1 MVSTLKRNKNALSLL
16 PLALLVL
23 MLAAALPSRVLAQW
37 GKVSVYGRVVD
48 PEGRPIGGV
57 EVSIYS
63 AGAAGGIGAFVLRTV
78 TSSTGGFT
86 AMLDPGVYTAV
97 FDKVGYE
104 RREFTFAVPSEAS
117 YQQLGDI
124 TLGYSLALMPQVES
138 VETKCLSVV
147 TVSVTLQER
156 GSREERVSLEV
167 KAPEGWKATLLLDD
181 VAVRVL
187 TLSPGQSQALQLRIE
202 IPFNASG
209 TYNVT
214 LTAAGYTVQR
224 RVITFHVEHAD
235 PQLLSTT
242 SRFIRVVP
250 GSTASFEVTL
260 SNTLGREVT
269 ALLSVSAPSGWA
281 VSLVD
286 AASGSPLTGVSLK
299 PGEALRLRVVV
310 SPPSSTPTG
319 NYTVAVLLTG
329 VQPYFVSQLQTTLI
343 VARGQ
348 PLIRLQTDTPHLD
361 AYAGQSASF
370 PVTAKNLGDG
380 DSEVDLKVAGL
391 PTGFTWQIRD
401 TAGNVVSRI
410 YLRAGEEKQVRVVV
424 SVPPLAEPTAVSFTL
439 EANASG
445 STSSLQLGLGV
456 LGSYSLGY
464 ETQNFYVEN
473 TAGQESTFQ
482 VVVKNTGYSSLTNL
496 KLEALG
502 APKGFRVAVSPDVVL
517 VLKPQETASFTVTI
531 TTQSDVSAGDY
542 YILLRPSADQ
552 LTPDQV
558 TALTRPLH
566 VYVKPSGTAVYI
578 GVAALLVLV
587 ALTFIVYR
595 RYGRR

>member
-1 MVSTLKRNKNALSLL
+1 MIPALKRDQNTLNLL
-16 PLALLVL
+16 PLVLLLLL
-23 MLAAALPSRVLAQW
+23 MLVVAPLSHAQR

-48 PEGRPIGGV
+48 PEGRPIGGA

-63 AGAAGGIGAFVLRTV
+63 AGSAGGIGAFVLRTV
-78 TSSTGGFT
+78 TSSTGSFT

-97 FDKVGYE
+97 FDKIGYE
-104 RREFTFAVPSEAS
+104 RREFTFIVPSEAS

-124 TLGYSLALMPQVES
+124 ILGYSLALTPQVEI

-147 TVSVTLQER
+147 TVPVTLHER
-156 GSREERVSLEV
+156 GSREERVLFEV
-167 KAPEGWKATLLLDD
+167 KAPEGWSAALLLDD
-181 VAVRVL
+181 VAVRAL
-187 TLSPGQSQALQLRIE
+187 TLSPGQSQTLKLRVE

-214 LTAAGYTVQR
+214 LTATGYTVQR
-224 RVITFHVEHAD
+224 RVITFYVKHSD
-235 PQLLSTT
+235 PRLLVTT
-242 SRFIRVVP
+242 SPFIRVVP

-269 ALLSVSAPSGWA
+269 ALLSVSAPGGWA

-299 PGEALRLRVVV
+299 PGDALRLRVVV
-310 SPPSSTPTG
+310 SPPSSTPMG
-319 NYTVAVLLTG
+319 NYTVAVLLRG
-329 VQPYFVSQLQTTLI
+329 VEPYFVSQLQTTLI
-343 VARGQ
+343 VAKGQ

-361 AYAGQSASF
+361 TYAGQSASF
-370 PVTAKNLGDG
+370 PVTVKNLGDG
-380 DSEVDLKVAGL
+380 DGEVDLRITGL

-401 TAGNVVSRI
+401 VAGNVVSRL
-410 YLRAGEEKQVRVVV
+410 YLRAGEERQVRVVV
-424 SVPPLAEPTAVSFTL
+424 SVPPLAEPTAVSLTL

-445 STSSLQLGLGV
+445 STHSLRLSLGV
-456 LGSYSLGY
+456 LGSYSLSY

-473 TAGQESTFQ
+473 TAGQSSVFQ
-482 VVVKNTGYSSLTNL
+482 VIVKNTGYSSLTNL
-496 KLEALG
+496 KLETFSV
-502 APKGFRVAVSPDVVL
+502 PKGFRVTVSPDVVL

-558 TALTRPLH
+558 TALTRALH

-578 GVAALLVLV
+578 GVMALLVLV